1 MWFVFAC
8 SSPPSDEPPKLAITP
23 PPVVAELQ
31 QLPPPDPGPVQ
42 PAARPGL
49 TDAQRASPWDRP
61 LEPCPEGCLPLQLRV
76 QASSELVEG
85 DRIHTATS
93 AADGDPETAWCG
105 VDGLGDQLSFAS
117 PVPFDLR
124 RLHIAGWNG
133 SGPAVTE
140 VYVVTDRGDRFV
152 LELPAPG
159 KTAWP
164 RGGSPPSFEMGLTGI
179 QFLQL
184 EIRALTSPGRG
195 CISEVLIE
203 GHQPA
208 R

>member
-1 MWFVFAC
+1 MLVVTPPRLETRTQHVPVVDP
-8 SSPPSDEPPKLAITP
+8 SPP
-23 PPVVAELQ
+23 
-31 QLPPPDPGPVQ
+31 G

-49 TDAQRASPWDRP
+49 TDAQRATAWDLP
-61 LEPCPEGCLPLQLRV
+61 MTPCSEGCLPLQLRV
-76 QASSELVEG
+76 QASTELVEG
-85 DRIHTATS
+85 DTVFTATS

-105 VDGLGDQLSFAS
+105 IDGAGDQLSFAS
-117 PVPFDLR
+117 PAPFDLSR
-124 RLHIAGWNG
+124 IHIAGWNG

-152 LELPAPG
+152 LGLPAPG
-159 KTAWP
+159 GTRWP
-164 RGGSPPSFEMGLTGI
+164 DGGAPPSLELGLTGI

-184 EIRALTSPGRG
+184 EVRSLSGPGRG